1 MAQYFFK
8 MNREEKDNILDQ
20 HKQLYD
26 GYSTHYNQES
36 NMTPLWVQDFAN
48 DKAGITV
55 NNKGVVSNYKNMGIN
70 ESSLDMIGD
79 GPNDL
84 KNGTVDLDSSEYIS
98 LGRDMNRNKNEF
110 DYDIDELFDDDN
122 DIELDDY
129 KDRSM
134 YNPYYG
140 DGDYDYDGNDDDDE
154 SNLWEE
160 LNIIDEVDEDILPD
174 FIEKLNESIDMFE
187 RFKKYN

>member
-84 KNGTVDLDSSEYIS
+84 ENGTVDLDDSEYIS
-98 LGRDMNRNKNEF
+98 LGRDMNLNKNEF
-110 DYDIDELFDDDN
+110 DYDIDGLFDDD
-122 DIELDDY
+122 EDDY
-129 KDRSM
+129 RDLSM

-140 DGDYDYDGNDDDDE
+140 DDDEVSNLYDNDDE
-154 SNLWEE
+154 SNLWEK

>member
-84 KNGTVDLDSSEYIS
+84 ENGTVDLDDSEYIS
-98 LGRDMNRNKNEF
+98 LGRDMNLNKNEF
-110 DYDIDELFDDDN
+110 DYDIDGLFDDD
-122 DIELDDY
+122 DDDEEDDY
-129 KDRSM
+129 RDLSM

-140 DGDYDYDGNDDDDE
+140 DDDD

>member
-48 DKAGITV
+48 DKAGITG

-84 KNGTVDLDSSEYIS
+84 ANGTVDLDDSEYIS
-98 LGRDMNRNKNEF
+98 LGRDMNLNKNEF
-110 DYDIDELFDDDN
+110 DYDIDGLFDDDDDDDDDDN
-122 DIELDDY
+122 DDNYYNDDEVSNSY
-129 KDRSM
+129 V
-134 YNPYYG
+134 
-140 DGDYDYDGNDDDDE
+140 NDDDDE

-160 LNIIDEVDEDILPD
+160 LNIIDDVDEDILPD

>member
-55 NNKGVVSNYKNMGIN
+55 NNKGVVKPYTNMGIN
-70 ESSLDMIGD
+70 ESHTGLDMIGD

-84 KNGTVDLDSSEYIS
+84 ENGTVNLDSSEYIS
-98 LGRDMNRNKNEF
+98 LGRDMNLNKNEF
-110 DYDIDELFDDDN
+110 DYDINGLFDDDDDN
-122 DIELDDY
+122 DDDNY
-129 KDRSM
+129 
-134 YNPYYG
+134 YNDDEVSNSYV
-140 DGDYDYDGNDDDDE
+140 NDDDDE
-154 SNLWEE
+154 SNIWEE
-160 LNIIDEVDEDILPD
+160 LNIVDEVDEDILPD

>member
-36 NMTPLWVQDFAN
+36 NMTPLWAQDFAN

-84 KNGTVDLDSSEYIS
+84 ENGTVDLDDSEYIS
-98 LGRDMNRNKNEF
+98 LGRDMNLNKNEF
-110 DYDIDELFDDDN
+110 DYDIDGLFDDD
-122 DIELDDY
+122 DDDEEDDY
-129 KDRSM
+129 RDLSM

-140 DGDYDYDGNDDDDE
+140 DDDD

>member
-55 NNKGVVSNYKNMGIN
+55 NNKGVVKPYTNMGIN
-70 ESSLDMIGD
+70 ESHTGLDMIGD

-84 KNGTVDLDSSEYIS
+84 ENGTVNLDSSEYIS
-98 LGRDMNRNKNEF
+98 LGRDMNLNKNEF
-110 DYDIDELFDDDN
+110 DYDINGLFDDDDDDDDDN
-122 DIELDDY
+122 DDDNY
-129 KDRSM
+129 
-134 YNPYYG
+134 YNDDEVSNSYV
-140 DGDYDYDGNDDDDE
+140 NDDDDE
-154 SNLWEE
+154 SNIWEE
-160 LNIIDEVDEDILPD
+160 LNIVDEVDEDILPD

>member
-1 MAQYFFK
+1 
-8 MNREEKDNILDQ
+8 
-20 HKQLYD
+20 
-26 GYSTHYNQES
+26 
-36 NMTPLWVQDFAN
+36 MTTLWVQDFAN

-84 KNGTVDLDSSEYIS
+84 ENGTVDLDDSEYIS
-98 LGRDMNRNKNEF
+98 LGRDMNLNKNEF
-110 DYDIDELFDDDN
+110 DYDIDGLFDDD
-122 DIELDDY
+122 DDDEEDDY
-129 KDRSM
+129 RDLSM

-140 DGDYDYDGNDDDDE
+140 DDDD